1 MRNKNKKVFIQK
13 SNGGNETSID
23 NNGKEQRSKKAGRNL
38 STPCCVAVG
47 LHASAAEDYLSKK
60 EPNGW
65 RCGRSTE
72 VLYAWWVRGIIVLS
86 CYWLS
91 IRIVWLV
98 EWLIVVFAR
107 RVKEPRH
114 CAPAPSLMTCQ
125 FRRVRRPRRWEKSD
139 IRVAIYYFDFM
150 WGDRVE
156 IDRVWLGPFNYSA
169 FSWIALCIVSTVQ

>member
-1 MRNKNKKVFIQK
+1 MRNKNKKLFIQK

-65 RCGRSTE
+65 RCGRLTE
-72 VLYAWWVRGIIVLS
+72 VLYAWLFHMIIVLS
-86 CYWLS
+86 GYWLR
-91 IRIVWLV
+91 IRVAWGV
-98 EWLIVVFAR
+98 EWLMVVFAW

-125 FRRVRRPRRWEKSD
+125 FRRVRRPAAEKKVTLEWPS
-139 IRVAIYYFDFM
+139 IILTLYEEIESRLIVFGSALLITAHS
-150 WGDRVE
+150 VE
-156 IDRVWLGPFNYSA
+156 
-169 FSWIALCIVSTVQ
+169 